1 LRTSRSSDGD
11 AGSEQGASPTPIT
24 LTRVRA
30 AYRSLDP
37 EQRLAGAAALA
48 LALSLFL
55 PWWRDP
61 VFGISYVGVRRLTF
75 LEVAIFIVAVSVLA
89 LLFGRAERRSFH
101 LPLSDGTLIAAAG
114 AWAAFM
120 VIFRMLDPPSRAI
133 GQQTRDY
140 GMRWGALV
148 ALASAVTLAF
158 AGARERRKR
167 HPGEREAVAADA
179 DARPTE
185 PLPRS

>member
-11 AGSEQGASPTPIT
+11 AGSEQRAEPKPVSLAPIA
-24 LTRVRA
+24 A
-30 AYRSLDP
+30 AYRRLDP

-48 LALSLFL
+48 LAASLFL

-75 LEVAIFIVAVSVLA
+75 LELAIFLVAVSVLA
-89 LLFGRAERRSFH
+89 LLFGRSERRAFH
-101 LPLSDGTLIAAAG
+101 LPLSDATLIAAAG

-120 VIFRMLDPPSRAI
+120 VVFRMLDPPSRAI

-140 GMRWGALV
+140 GLRWGALV

-185 PLPRS
+185 PLSRS